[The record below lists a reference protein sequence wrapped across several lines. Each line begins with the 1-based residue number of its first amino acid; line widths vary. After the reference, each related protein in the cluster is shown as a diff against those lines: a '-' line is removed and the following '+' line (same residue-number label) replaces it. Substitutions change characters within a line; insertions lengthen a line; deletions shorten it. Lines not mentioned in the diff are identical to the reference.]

1 MKYNSIFIILLFLSS
16 VAGIRSSH
24 AQSFNWVKGGGS
36 THLLTT
42 GYTRESTQSI
52 CADNNGNVYTLSVVG
67 NSGPIVA
74 DTFVRASAYGS
85 PQNLLFASYTCSGT
99 MRFAKLISGSQTT
112 SCNVVSDSSGHVYVA
127 FHVLHGTSSGT
138 LLRIGY
144 DTTISGVLY
153 NTQTLVQYDTSGDM
167 KWVRFVGENV
177 MATYAGTAATG
188 TFALIDGNDNVH
200 YINTVKFGVPF
211 TPTYI
216 SHYGNYDLKY
226 DVSGNLLSIKRLNF
240 DSSLMMLIGGA
251 IDKHTGRL
259 YVYGSREYYMFP
271 DSSRYPYV
279 AAFDTDRNLDW
290 IDTLGSATIAGGFP
304 TFSNLAVDNSGDL
317 FLIGNRASAVAYQ
330 GDTVYSTLSGGV
342 TFIMRMDSNSHS
354 KWIKGLSGSLT
365 VIGLRGLSITNTGN
379 VFACGTFVGNL
390 ACDGFSMPSYAGE
403 GQNAFFVVMDTSGFI
418 DTIQQIHGT
427 GFYDGAFTATS
438 NGQGSTYFGG
448 QVENNIWAGSL
459 SPYTSIG
466 GNSDFFLMKYG
477 VDCNCTS
484 APVAHFTDTGY
495 LVRGFSYTGSTT
507 PAIDSVRWY
516 FGDGGT
522 STLLNPT
529 HTYATADTFTACVR
543 VYTACG
549 SDLYCKEVRIPC
561 ITSPVPSFGMSGTG
575 LTRTFTYT
583 GTTTGVTSVS
593 WSFSDGGS
601 GTGSSTAHTFSAA
614 GTYTACVSATNP
626 CGTTTTCNPV
636 TITCVT
642 SPVSSFT
649 VSAGAGL
656 SKTFTYTGTTTGMDS
671 VTWTFGDGGSATGS
685 SPSHTYAAAG
695 TYTVC
700 ATVYTNCGVNTYC
713 NPVTVTCITAPTA
726 SYSYTGTDLSR
737 SFTYTGTSA
746 GMDSVR
752 WNFGDG
758 ITTSVVSP
766 SHTFSAAGTY
776 TVCVTVYT
784 NCGSHTYCS
793 PVTVTCIIPP
803 ISSFTI
809 SGAGASRTFTYTG
822 TIAGMDSVRWDFGDG
837 GTSSLLNPS
846 HVYTTEDTFH
856 VCVTVYTN
864 CGSHTSC
871 QNIMVTCFLPITS
884 AFTDTG
890 MLVHGFAY
898 TGTMIWYDS
907 VEWNF
912 GDGNTDT
919 GLNVIH
925 TYAVADTYHVCA
937 KVFTDCGTHTSC
949 RSIIIPGSSGL
960 RTLNTHDIKVYPNPA
975 TNELFITG
983 LTERMEYRVMNVV
996 GVTVMSGSVDG
1007 VWSRVD
1013 LGELSAGVYVLQLA
1027 DGNGMRVVVRVVKE

>member
-1 MKYNSIFIILLFLSS
+1 MHGSS
-16 VAGIRSSH
+16 
-24 AQSFNWVKGGGS
+24 
-36 THLLTT
+36 
-42 GYTRESTQSI
+42 
-52 CADNNGNVYTLSVVG
+52 
-67 NSGPIVA
+67 
-74 DTFVRASAYGS
+74 SA
-85 PQNLLFASYTCSGT
+85 
-99 MRFAKLISGSQTT
+99 
-112 SCNVVSDSSGHVYVA
+112 
-127 FHVLHGTSSGT
+127 T
-138 LLRIGY
+138 LLRIGF
-144 DTTISGVLY
+144 DTTITGVLY
-153 NTQTLVQYDTSGDM
+153 NTQTLVQYDTTGNM
-167 KWVRFVGENV
+167 KWVRFVGENAL
-177 MATYAGTAATG
+177 ATYAGTSASE
-188 TFALIDGNDNVH
+188 TFALVDGDDNIH
-200 YINTVKFGVPF
+200 YINTVKYGVPF
-211 TPTYI
+211 TPTLV

-226 DVSGNLLSIKRLNF
+226 DVSGNLLSIKQFQL
-240 DSSLMMLIGGA
+240 DSSLMYLGGGV
-251 IDKHTGRL
+251 INKTTGHL
-259 YVYGSREYYMFP
+259 YVYGSRAYYMFP
-271 DSSRYPYV
+271 DSSRHPYV
-279 AAFDTDRNLDW
+279 ASFDTDRNLIW
-290 IDTLGSATIAGGFP
+290 MDTLADNF
-304 TFSNLAVDNSGDL
+304 NLAVFSGITFDNSDHIYLTGGTNDWVSY
-317 FLIGNRASAVAYQ
+317 R
-330 GDTVYSTLSGGV
+330 GDTITQELPGAVSFILKIDTGG
-342 TFIMRMDSNSHS
+342 NP
-354 KWIKGLSGSLT
+354 KWLK
-365 VIGLRGLSITNTGN
+365 
-379 VFACGTFVGNL
+379 
-390 ACDGFSMPSYAGE
+390 GFSGANSVNNLLNPSL
-403 GQNAFFVVMDTSGFI
+403 
-418 DTIQQIHGT
+418 
-427 GFYDGAFTATS
+427 TS
-438 NGQGSTYFGG
+438 NGNVVAGGAFRTKVVSGSDTLIEFPGETQNAHFVVLDTAGYIERHYQLHGFGSLDG
-448 QVENNIWAGSL
+448 IMCTATDRKGNIYLAGEVSNNIWAGSQ

-466 GNSDFFLMKYG
+466 GNSDFFVMKYG

-549 SDLYCKEVRIPC
+549 SDLYCNEVRIPC
-561 ITSPVPSFGMSGTG
+561 ITSPVPSFGLSGTG

-583 GTTTGVTSVS
+583 GTTTGVTAVS

-601 GTGSSTAHTFSAA
+601 GSGTSTAHTFSAA
-614 GTYTACVSATNP
+614 GTYTVCASATNP

-671 VTWTFGDGGSATGS
+671 VSWTFGDGGTATGS
-685 SPSHTYAAAG
+685 SPLHTYAAAG

-700 ATVYTNCGVNTYC
+700 ATVYTNCGVHTYC
-713 NPVTVTCITAPTA
+713 NPVVVTCIAGPTA
-726 SYSYTGTDLSR
+726 SYSFTGTDLSR
-737 SFTYTGTSA
+737 SFTYTGTTA

-784 NCGSHTYCS
+784 NCGSHTYCL

-803 ISSFTI
+803 VSSFTI

-822 TIAGMDSVRWDFGDG
+822 TTAGMDSVRWNFGDG
-837 GTSSLLNPS
+837 GTSTLLNPS

-871 QNIMVTCFLPITS
+871 QDIMVNCFLPITS

-907 VEWNF
+907 VQWNF

-960 RTLNTHDIKVYPNPA
+960 RTLNSHDIKVYPNPA
-975 TNELFITG
+975 TNELFIIG
-983 LTERMEYRVMNVV
+983 LTERMAYRVMNVV
-996 GVTVMSGSVDG
+996 GVTVMSGAVDAVFG
-1007 VWSRVD
+1007 RIEV
-1013 LGELSAGVYVLQLA
+1013 GHFSAGVYVLQLT
-1027 DGNGMRVVVRVVKE
+1027 DGYGRRVVIRVVKE